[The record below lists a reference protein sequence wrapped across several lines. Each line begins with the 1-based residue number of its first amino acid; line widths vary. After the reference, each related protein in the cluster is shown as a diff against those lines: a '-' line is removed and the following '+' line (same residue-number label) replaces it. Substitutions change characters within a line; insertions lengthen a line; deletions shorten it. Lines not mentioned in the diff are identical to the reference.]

1 MEIDVKSFLCRCVL
15 VLLTAVF
22 PLAAQADDAQ
32 IEVSATGSAAGA
44 PDMAVLTLTVNREAP
59 TAGEAVDASSAAMA
73 QVLNAMRSLG
83 VADRD
88 LQTSGF
94 SIHPNYAHLQRVP
107 GADGQAR
114 RFTGYTVRNSLTV
127 RLRDVGRV
135 GEALD
140 AAVRLGVNE
149 GGNIAFAN
157 QDPAPLLDKA
167 RRRAVKAAM
176 GKARTLADAA
186 GVRLGSILEI
196 AERSRQSQPLPFA
209 RAEMAMSDAS
219 VPVASGENS
228 YQVTV
233 EMTFAIAE

>member
-1 MEIDVKSFLCRCVL
+1 METDVNFFLRSF
-15 VLLTAVF
+15 VLLLFTVLA
-22 PLAAQADDAQ
+22 PLAAQADDPQ
-32 IEVSATGSAAGA
+32 VVVSASGSAAGV
-44 PDMAVLTLTVNREAP
+44 PDMAILTLTVNREAP
-59 TAGEAVDASSAAMA
+59 TAGEAVQASSTAMA
-73 QVLNAMRSLG
+73 QVLNVMRSLG

-94 SIHPNYAHLQRVP
+94 SIHPNYARLQRAP
-107 GADGQAR
+107 GADAQAR

-127 RLRDVGRV
+127 RLRDIERV

-149 GGNIAFAN
+149 GGDIAFAN
-157 QDPAPLLDKA
+157 QDPEPLIDKA
-167 RRRAVKAAM
+167 RRRAVQAAM

-186 GVRLGSILEI
+186 GVRLGPIVEI

-209 RAEMAMSDAS
+209 RAEMAMSDAK
-219 VPVASGENS
+219 VPIASGENS